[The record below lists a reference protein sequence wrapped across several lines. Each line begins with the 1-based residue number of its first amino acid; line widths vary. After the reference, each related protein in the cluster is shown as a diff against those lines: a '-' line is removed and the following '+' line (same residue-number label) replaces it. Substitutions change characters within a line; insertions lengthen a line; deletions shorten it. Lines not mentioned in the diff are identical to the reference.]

1 MPDPTPSTAQDPQSR
16 YLRRVERRLKVLE
29 TLDQAGLGI
38 FLSSDSQQRKHH
50 IELFARLIA
59 RQSEL
64 PRLNRSTF
72 EQATKLL
79 EQRLEAMQKHLPSD
93 VQHRNRIRRNW

>member
-1 MPDPTPSTAQDPQSR
+1 MPDPSPSVAQDPQSR
-16 YLRRVERRLKVLE
+16 YLRRVERRLKVLD
-29 TLDQAGLGI
+29 TLEKASLGV
-38 FLSSDSQQRKHH
+38 FLPADSQQRKHH

-64 PRLNRSTF
+64 PQLNRSTF
-72 EQATKLL
+72 DEAARML
-79 EQRLEAMQKHLPSD
+79 EQRLEAMQKLLPSD